1 MCRIMIYD
9 EPDQPEYDKKK
20 NGNKFLQYERDYGF
34 SKLRK
39 RVFSI
44 KCFSPKI
51 CFDSIQKEKPHSII
65 MGSGT
70 LSPMVLIERILG
82 LPFKFK
88 KSLNMSF
95 RRIKL

>member
-1 MCRIMIYD
+1 MLAQLKQKD
-9 EPDQPEYDKKK
+9 EGGKKK

-88 KSLNMSF
+88 KSLNMSY